1 MLMEVMTI
9 DSPKVIPS
17 VENNSIVNSTG
28 TFK

>member
-9 DSPKVIPS
+9 DFPKVIPS
-17 VENNSIVNSTG
+17 VNNNIVNSTG